1 MKKLIAVILLAAGSM
16 FGQVSFGIRLGQ
28 PPAPRVERVRPRAP
42 GPDYIWVDGYWIPQG
57 NRYSWH
63 DGYWTRPPYEGS
75 AWTDPRYEGG
85 MYYEGYWNGS
95 RNEHFDRAGDPVDRP
110 LTSTSENRAARA
122 RCTRRFRRR
131 SKG

>member
-28 PPAPRVERVRPRAP
+28 PPAPRVVRVRPRSP
-42 GPDYIWVDGYWIPQG
+42 GPGYVWVDGYWNPQG
-57 NRYSWH
+57 NRYNWH

-75 AWTDPRYEGG
+75 AWVDPRYDGG

-95 RNEHFDRAGDPVDRP
+95 RNEHFDHNHQWDHERNVRDYGRYNDGYNHERDHQR
-110 LTSTSENRAARA
+110 
-122 RCTRRFRRR
+122 
-131 SKG
+131 

>member
-1 MKKLIAVILLAAGSM
+1 MKKLVAVILLAAGSM

-28 PPAPRVERVRPRAP
+28 PPAPRVVRVRPRAP

-95 RNEHFDRAGDPVDRP
+95 RNEHFDHNHQWDRDKNVRDYGRYNDGYNH
-110 LTSTSENRAARA
+110 ERDHQR
-122 RCTRRFRRR
+122 
-131 SKG
+131 